1 MNQNHP
7 RKDSISTRRTYLL
20 LKAALFRE
28 LEAAPF
34 ERITLTDICS
44 RSMIPR
50 STFYRYFEDKYDL
63 LQYCLLS
70 LVNELGLTKEVLSL
84 KDAESMKQ
92 FLQILIRHLNENM
105 DCYRKIYEANK
116 DGELMGILRNGLL
129 LIFTKKLE
137 DAEKDGIKARIAY
150 PILSCLLTDFF
161 FSVIKCYLEL
171 SGQFDTDVF
180 IENIC
185 RFAERDFFT
194 E

>member
-28 LEAAPF
+28 LEATPF

-137 DAEKDGIKARIAY
+137 DAEKDGIKAKIAY

-180 IENIC
+180 IENI
-185 RFAERDFFT
+185 
-194 E
+194 

>member
-92 FLQILIRHLNENM
+92 FLH
-105 DCYRKIYEANK
+105 
-116 DGELMGILRNGLL
+116 LL

-137 DAEKDGIKARIAY
+137 DAEKDGIKAKIAY

>member
-1 MNQNHP
+1 MNM
-7 RKDSISTRRTYLL
+7 RTHCG
-20 LKAALFRE
+20 AAL
-28 LEAAPF
+28 LAALLCTGPALLHGATSQ
-34 ERITLTDICS
+34 ERKADQLQWRLT
-44 RSMIPR
+44 
-50 STFYRYFEDKYDL
+50 RYCKMVQRD
-63 LQYCLLS
+63 
-70 LVNELGLTKEVLSL
+70 G
-84 KDAESMKQ
+84 KQ

-137 DAEKDGIKARIAY
+137 DAEKDGIKAKIAY

>member
-1 MNQNHP
+1 M
-7 RKDSISTRRTYLL
+7 
-20 LKAALFRE
+20 AALPVGVCVP
-28 LEAAPF
+28 AAK
-34 ERITLTDICS
+34 IG
-44 RSMIPR
+44 
-50 STFYRYFEDKYDL
+50 DL
-63 LQYCLLS
+63 ILAKAKLGQKPYCRQ
-70 LVNELGLTKEVLSL
+70 KHIR
-84 KDAESMKQ
+84 
-92 FLQILIRHLNENM
+92 LQILIRHLNENM

-137 DAEKDGIKARIAY
+137 DAEKDGIKAKIAY

-171 SGQFDTDVF
+171 SSQFDTDVF

>member
-1 MNQNHP
+1 
-7 RKDSISTRRTYLL
+7 
-20 LKAALFRE
+20 
-28 LEAAPF
+28 
-34 ERITLTDICS
+34 
-44 RSMIPR
+44 
-50 STFYRYFEDKYDL
+50 
-63 LQYCLLS
+63 
-70 LVNELGLTKEVLSL
+70 
-84 KDAESMKQ
+84 MKQ

-137 DAEKDGIKARIAY
+137 DAEKDGIKAKIAY

-180 IENIC
+180 YRKHLPFC
-185 RFAERDFFT
+185 RTRLFYRISGLPGQAVQSISYSKRFSAPSP
-194 E
+194 

>member
-1 MNQNHP
+1 MNQTNLH
-7 RKDSISTRRTYLL
+7 KNSISIRRTYVL
-20 LKAALFRE
+20 LKAALFEE
-28 LEAAPF
+28 LTVTPI
-34 ERITLTDICS
+34 ERITLTDLCS
-44 RSMIPR
+44 KSLIPR
-50 STFYRYFEDKYDL
+50 STFYRYFEDKYAL

-70 LVNELGLTKEVLSL
+70 LVNELGLTKAVLSFQD
-84 KDAESMKQ
+84 KDSMKQ

-137 DAEKDGIKARIAY
+137 DAEKDGIKAKIAY

>member
-1 MNQNHP
+1 
-7 RKDSISTRRTYLL
+7 
-20 LKAALFRE
+20 
-28 LEAAPF
+28 
-34 ERITLTDICS
+34 
-44 RSMIPR
+44 
-50 STFYRYFEDKYDL
+50 
-63 LQYCLLS
+63 
-70 LVNELGLTKEVLSL
+70 
-84 KDAESMKQ
+84 
-92 FLQILIRHLNENM
+92 M

-116 DGELMGILRNGLL
+116 DGELMEILRSGLL

-137 DAEKDGIKARIAY
+137 DAEKDGIKAKIAY

-171 SGQFDTDVF
+171 SSQFDTDVF